1 VNIFKIN
8 ILVLLIY
15 LQSQLFGADIN
26 QTIVSGDVEFYSKLE
41 KSLNR
46 EQPKDILELQL
57 TLLKKLK
64 AISSADIK
72 GNISKSNLK
81 VPTSEDE
88 YRDSFE
94 RYIDLIFDRDRYSS
108 QISKDRIHISSLKR
122 EIEAE
127 EKF

>member
-1 VNIFKIN
+1 MNIFKIN